1 MWFWWF
7 MFVCD
12 LLIPLILMIAG
23 RMMWKHCPKKIND
36 IYGYRTRRSK
46 RNMETWKFAHDY
58 CGRLWWKL
66 GWILLIIS
74 SVAHFPFI
82 HSDEDTIGILGT
94 ILCVIQLATLFG
106 TVFMTERALKK
117 EFAYDFFGR
126 NDIG

>member
-82 HSDEDTIGILGT
+82 HSDEDTIGILGA
-94 ILCVIQLATLFG
+94 ILCVVQLLILFATI
-106 TVFMTERALKK
+106 FMTESALKK
-117 EFAYDFFGR
+117 EFPDG
-126 NDIG
+126 

>member
-58 CGRLWWKL
+58 CGRLWWKW
-66 GWILLIIS
+66 GWTLLIIS

-117 EFAYDFFGR
+117 EFPDGR
-126 NDIG
+126 

>member
-58 CGRLWWKL
+58 CGRLWWKW
-66 GWILLIIS
+66 GSILLIIS
-74 SVAHFPFI
+74 AVVHFPFV
-82 HSDEDTIGILGT
+82 HSDEDTIGILGA
-94 ILCVIQLATLFG
+94 ILCVVQLLILFATI
-106 TVFMTERALKK
+106 FMTESALKK
-117 EFAYDFFGR
+117 EFPDGR
-126 NDIG
+126 

>member
-58 CGRLWWKL
+58 CGRLWWKW

-82 HSDEDTIGILGT
+82 HSDEDTIGILGA
-94 ILCVIQLATLFG
+94 ILCIVQLLVLFATI
-106 TVFMTERALKK
+106 FMTERALKK
-117 EFAYDFFGR
+117 EFPYDFFR
-126 NDIG
+126 KE

>member
-66 GWILLIIS
+66 GSILLIIS
-74 SVAHFPFI
+74 AVVHFPFV
-82 HSDEDTIGILGT
+82 HSDEDTIGILGA
-94 ILCVIQLATLFG
+94 ILCVVQLLILFATI
-106 TVFMTERALKK
+106 FMTESALKK
-117 EFAYDFFGR
+117 EFPDGR
-126 NDIG
+126 

>member
-82 HSDEDTIGILGT
+82 HSDEDTIGILGA
-94 ILCVIQLATLFG
+94 ILCIVQLLVLFATI
-106 TVFMTERALKK
+106 FMTERALKK
-117 EFAYDFFGR
+117 EFPYDFFR
-126 NDIG
+126 KE

>member
-46 RNMETWKFAHDY
+46 RNMETWKFAHNY
-58 CGRLWWKL
+58 CGILWWKW

-94 ILCVIQLATLFG
+94 VLCAIQIVILFG
-106 TVFMTERALKK
+106 TIFMTERTLKK
-117 EFAYDFFGR
+117 EFPDGR
-126 NDIG
+126 